1 MLVVEAGMGVVKME
15 GHSSRRDM
23 LDEREEFRDS
33 REELAVLS
41 PGLLAQGRCHA
52 ATERVK
58 VCWKAPL
65 CHI

>member
-1 MLVVEAGMGVVKME
+1 ME
-15 GHSSRRDM
+15 RHSSRRDM

-52 ATERVK
+52 ATERVR